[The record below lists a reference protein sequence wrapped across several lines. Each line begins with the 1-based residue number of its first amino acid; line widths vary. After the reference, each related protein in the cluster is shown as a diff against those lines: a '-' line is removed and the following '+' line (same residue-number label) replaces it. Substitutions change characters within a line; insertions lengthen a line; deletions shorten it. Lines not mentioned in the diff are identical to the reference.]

1 MSEVQV
7 LQKTKIVPNG
17 RNRGSTGALRVD
29 RIRVAAYCRVSTD
42 DDEQLGSFESQKLYY
57 EQKIASNKDWVNAGI
72 FADEAVTGTKTD
84 KRSGFQDMIAHCNNG
99 EIDMILTKSIS
110 RFARNTVDTLN
121 YVRMLRDR
129 NIAIFFE
136 KENIN
141 TLDMNGELLL
151 TIMSSL
157 AQQEVESLSQN
168 VKMGLQMKM
177 KRGELIGFNGCYGYD
192 YHTEDKSI
200 TVNEEEAEIVRMI
213 YDMYLEGY
221 GTTTIAKRLMELGI
235 KNKKGEVSWHTH
247 GVMGMIKNEK
257 YKVDILLG
265 KTFTTD
271 PISKRRLANMG
282 EENQYYLRDHH
293 EPIVSRE
300 IWDKA
305 EEIRMK
311 RSRNK
316 VVETTGNRER
326 YTRQYSFSSMCECAY
341 CGHKLTRRTR
351 HSRSDYEKPV
361 WQCMNATKNG
371 IDNCPNCKA
380 VDEAIL
386 EGAFLDA
393 FELLAGNFDDV
404 LDVVLS
410 YVAESADS
418 DENIRKKQ
426 QIDKDISSLESKKS
440 RMTDMLIDGTIS
452 KEVYEEK
459 MVDFTRKL
467 HKLSERK
474 ALLEDSIC
482 TQKDINRRMS
492 ELRDTLEKE
501 QVLDEFDRVV
511 FESIIDRVIVG
522 GYEENGIP
530 DPYKLTFVL
539 KGNQTGTVPHA
550 KEQFK
555 EKAKKSNEEKRVS

>member
-17 RNRGSTGALRVD
+17 RNRGSTGALKID

-84 KRSGFQDMIAHCNNG
+84 KRSGFQDMIAHCHNG

-110 RFARNTVDTLN
+110 RFARNTV
-121 YVRMLRDR
+121 
-129 NIAIFFE
+129 
-136 KENIN
+136 
-141 TLDMNGELLL
+141 
-151 TIMSSL
+151 
-157 AQQEVESLSQN
+157 
-168 VKMGLQMKM
+168 
-177 KRGELIGFNGCYGYD
+177 
-192 YHTEDKSI
+192 
-200 TVNEEEAEIVRMI
+200 
-213 YDMYLEGY
+213 
-221 GTTTIAKRLMELGI
+221 
-235 KNKKGEVSWHTH
+235 
-247 GVMGMIKNEK
+247 
-257 YKVDILLG
+257 
-265 KTFTTD
+265 TTD

-371 IDNCPNCKA
+371 IANCPNCKA

-393 FELLAGNFDDV
+393 FGLLAGNFDDV

-418 DENIRKKQ
+418 DENMRKKQ

-522 GYEENGIP
+522 GYEEDGTP
-530 DPYKLTFVL
+530 HPYKLTFVL

>member
-1 MSEVQV
+1 MKDFITPS
-7 LQKTKIVPNG
+7 VP
-17 RNRGSTGALRVD
+17 
-29 RIRVAAYCRVSTD
+29 
-42 DDEQLGSFESQKLYY
+42 
-57 EQKIASNKDWVNAGI
+57 
-72 FADEAVTGTKTD
+72 FAE
-84 KRSGFQDMIAHCNNG
+84 R
-99 EIDMILTKSIS
+99 
-110 RFARNTVDTLN
+110 RF
-121 YVRMLRDR
+121 
-129 NIAIFFE
+129 
-136 KENIN
+136 
-141 TLDMNGELLL
+141 
-151 TIMSSL
+151 
-157 AQQEVESLSQN
+157 
-168 VKMGLQMKM
+168 
-177 KRGELIGFNGCYGYD
+177 
-192 YHTEDKSI
+192 
-200 TVNEEEAEIVRMI
+200 
-213 YDMYLEGY
+213 
-221 GTTTIAKRLMELGI
+221 
-235 KNKKGEVSWHTH
+235 
-247 GVMGMIKNEK
+247 IKNEK
-257 YKVDILLG
+257 YKGDILLG

-282 EENQYYLRDHH
+282 EENQYYPRDHH